1 MAERIVSEAD
11 VLVADLAD
19 EGINH
24 PILSAISK
32 VISSRAGSLQR
43 VTEQVS

>member
-11 VLVADLAD
+11 ALVAELVD
-19 EGINH
+19 EGIKH
-24 PILSAISK
+24 PILSAIRK